1 MYKWY
6 DDYIKKDEVN
16 EMNDLKRLNVM
27 IPAELKVKLEQMADD
42 KGVNLSSLVRMI
54 LTAESKK

>member
-1 MYKWY
+1 MWY
-6 DDYIKKDEVN
+6 DNYIKKDEVN

>member
-1 MYKWY
+1 MS
-6 DDYIKKDEVN
+6 
-16 EMNDLKRLNVM
+16 DLERLNVM
-27 IPAELKVKLEQMADD
+27 IPAELKAKLTLMADD

>member
-1 MYKWY
+1 MYMWY
-6 DDYIKKDEVN
+6 DNYIKKDEVN

-27 IPAELKVKLEQMADD
+27 IPAELKVKLEQMAED

>member
-1 MYKWY
+1 
-6 DDYIKKDEVN
+6 
-16 EMNDLKRLNVM
+16 MNDLKRLNVM